1 MGSTTYSGFISYWPQ
16 MKRKM
21 VGLQFAQSTG
31 GEKRGTI
38 QHFTARSISTNN
50 HSEMNNMC

>member
-50 HSEMNNMC
+50 HSEMNMC